1 MADIVLSMDGLLLN
15 WLKQVGDTVKKGD
28 IIAEFEADKATV
40 EVEAPADGTIS
51 ALNGEIGEEMKEGA
65 VIGQIGAGNGAP
77 ASAAPAAASAAP
89 ANGQQA
95 ASSSST
101 AKPPNNEKAAAN
113 SEEKFPEEQAEASDA
128 QHGSSYGT
136 DDSAASNGSSNGASL
151 TEDGRVK
158 ASPLARNI
166 AKEKGIDLSQVSGTG
181 PNGRIVKSDV
191 ENFTPSSKPA
201 AKPAASAPAAA
212 SGTDASATGGQFEA
226 GQIPLIRLRPVPQA
240 SADVELIDVSRMRKA
255 ITAGTVESNQ
265 QIPTFFVTTE
275 MDLDPLLTLRAQL
288 NASIGEKGV
297 KISVNDMIVKA
308 AALALREFPNLNSH
322 YYGDKIARYK
332 NINIGIAVA
341 PDNVGGVIYVVAK
354 DADKVSLSTLASTN
368 KEMIARARELKL
380 KPDDTK
386 GATFSTSNLGP
397 YEVDQFTAVIN
408 PPEAGVIAIGSG
420 RKVPVIK
427 ADGTVGVGTRIKI
440 TLSVDHRVS
449 DGAEGGQFMFA
460 LKALIENPMRLL
472 L

>member
-51 ALNGEIGEEMKEGA
+51 ALNGEIGEEMTEGT
-65 VIGQIGAGNGAP
+65 VIGQIGGGNGA
-77 ASAAPAAASAAP
+77 AAAAS
-89 ANGQQA
+89 NGQQSAPDGSA
-95 ASSSST
+95 ASAPT
-101 AKPPNNEKAAAN
+101 TEKMAAN

-136 DDSAASNGSSNGASL
+136 DDNAAGNGSANGASV

-191 ENFTPSSKPA
+191 ENFSPSSKPS
-201 AKPAASAPAAA
+201 AKPAAAA
-212 SGTDASATGGQFEA
+212 SSADVSPTSGQFEA
-226 GQIPLIRLRPVPQA
+226 GQIPLIRLRPAPPA
-240 SADVELIDVSRMRKA
+240 SADIELVEVSRMRKA

-275 MDLDPLLTLRAQL
+275 MDLDPLLKLRAEL

-297 KISVNDMIVKA
+297 KISINDMIVKA

-322 YYGDKIARYK
+322 YYGDRIARHK

-354 DADKVSLSTLASTN
+354 DADKVSLSTLAATN

-420 RKVPVIK
+420 RKIPVVK
-427 ADGTVGVGTRIKI
+427 SDGTLGVGTRIKI

>member
-40 EVEAPADGTIS
+40 EVEAPTDGTIS
-51 ALNGEIGEEMKEGA
+51 ALTGEIGEEMKEGA
-65 VIGQIGAGNGAP
+65 VIGQIGAGNGA
-77 ASAAPAAASAAP
+77 AASPAPVAAKVE
-89 ANGQQA
+89 QA
-95 ASSSST
+95 PSAGST
-101 AKPPNNEKAAAN
+101 TKAPPNNEKAAAN
-113 SEEKFPEEQAEASDA
+113 AEEKFPEEQAEASDQ
-128 QHGSSYGT
+128 QHGSRHGT
-136 DDSAASNGSSNGASL
+136 DDSEAVNGATNGASVG
-151 TEDGRVK
+151 EDGRVK

-166 AKEKGIDLSQVSGTG
+166 AKEKGIDLSQISGTG

-201 AKPAASAPAAA
+201 AKPAAAAPAASIA
-212 SGTDASATGGQFEA
+212 DAGATSGQFDA
-226 GQIPLIRLRPVPQA
+226 GQIPLIRLRPTPQA

-354 DADKVSLSTLASTN
+354 DADKVSLSTLAATN

-427 ADGTVGVGTRIKI
+427 ADGTLGVGTRIKI

>member
-65 VIGQIGAGNGAP
+65 VIGQIGAGNGAAAAP
-77 ASAAPAAASAAP
+77 AAPAAAAS
-89 ANGQQA
+89 NGQQA
-95 ASSSST
+95 ASGGST
-101 AKPPNNEKAAAN
+101 AKAPNNEKAAAN
-113 SEEKFPEEQAEASDA
+113 AEEKFPEEQAEASDQ
-128 QHGSSYGT
+128 QHGSTHGT
-136 DDSAASNGSSNGASL
+136 DDSDTANGSANGVSV

-166 AKEKGIDLSQVSGTG
+166 AREKGIDLSQVSGTG

-191 ENFTPSSKPA
+191 ENFTPSGKPA
-201 AKPAASAPAAA
+201 AKPAAAPAAA
-212 SGTDASATGGQFEA
+212 SGADAGAAGGQFEA

-255 ITAGTVESNQ
+255 IAAGTVESNQ

-297 KISVNDMIVKA
+297 KISINDMIVKA
-308 AALALREFPNLNSH
+308 AALALRDFPNLNSH

-354 DADKVSLSTLASTN
+354 DADKVSLSTLAATN

-427 ADGTVGVGTRIKI
+427 ADGTLGVGTRIKI

>member
-1 MADIVLSMDGLLLN
+1 
-15 WLKQVGDTVKKGD
+15 
-28 IIAEFEADKATV
+28 
-40 EVEAPADGTIS
+40 
-51 ALNGEIGEEMKEGA
+51 
-65 VIGQIGAGNGAP
+65 
-77 ASAAPAAASAAP
+77 
-89 ANGQQA
+89 
-95 ASSSST
+95 
-101 AKPPNNEKAAAN
+101 
-113 SEEKFPEEQAEASDA
+113 
-128 QHGSSYGT
+128 
-136 DDSAASNGSSNGASL
+136 
-151 TEDGRVK
+151 VK

-166 AKEKGIDLSQVSGTG
+166 AKDKGIDLAQVAGTG

-191 ENFTPSSKPA
+191 ENYTPSARPA
-201 AKPAASAPAAA
+201 AKPAAAAAAA
-212 SGTDASATGGQFEA
+212 SSSDTGTAAVQFDA
-226 GQIPLIRLRPVPQA
+226 GQIAQMRLRAAPQA
-240 SADVELIDVSRMRKA
+240 SDDVELLDVSRMRKA
-255 ITAGTVESNQ
+255 IAAGTVESNQ

-288 NASIGEKGV
+288 NASIGDKGV

-308 AALALREFPNLNSH
+308 TALALRQFPNLNTH
-322 YYGDKIARYK
+322 FYGDKLARYTH
-332 NINIGIAVA
+332 INVGIAVA
-341 PDNVGGVIYVVAK
+341 PANGGGVIYVVAK
-354 DADKVSLSTLASTN
+354 DADKVSLSTLASGN
-368 KEMIARARELKL
+368 KEMIDRARELKL

-427 ADGTVGVGTRIKI
+427 ADGSLGVGTRIKI

>member
-65 VIGQIGAGNGAP
+65 VIGQIGAGNGA
-77 ASAAPAAASAAP
+77 AAAPTAPTAAS
-89 ANGQQA
+89 NGQQA
-95 ASSSST
+95 ASGGST
-101 AKPPNNEKAAAN
+101 AKAPNNEKAAAN
-113 SEEKFPEEQAEASDA
+113 AEEKFPEEQAEASDQ
-128 QHGSSYGT
+128 QHGSKHGT
-136 DDSAASNGSSNGASL
+136 GDSEAVNGAANGASV

-191 ENFTPSSKPA
+191 ENYTPSGKPA
-201 AKPAASAPAAA
+201 AKSAAAAPSAA
-212 SGTDASATGGQFEA
+212 SGADAGATSGQFEA

-255 ITAGTVESNQ
+255 ITSGTVESNQ

-275 MDLDPLLTLRAQL
+275 MDLDPLLKLRAEL

-297 KISVNDMIVKA
+297 KISINDMIVKA

-354 DADKVSLSTLASTN
+354 DADKVSLSTLAATN

-427 ADGTVGVGTRIKI
+427 ADGTLGVGTRIKI

>member
-1 MADIVLSMDGLLLN
+1 MADIILSMDGLLLN
-15 WLKQVGDTVKKGD
+15 WLKQVGDTVKKGE
-28 IIAEFEADKATV
+28 IVAEFEADKATV

-51 ALNGEIGEEMKEGA
+51 ALNGEIGEELKEGT
-65 VIGQIGAGNGAP
+65 VIGQIGAGQGAG
-77 ASAAPAAASAAP
+77 AASAS
-89 ANGQQA
+89 NGQQA
-95 ASSSST
+95 ST
-101 AKPPNNEKAAAN
+101 AKAPSAEKTAANTGAPAPEDQAQSAAAQQDSTAKTADEAAAN
-113 SEEKFPEEQAEASDA
+113 
-128 QHGSSYGT
+128 G
-136 DDSAASNGSSNGASL
+136 DSVMD
-151 TEDGRVK
+151 DGRIK

-166 AKEKGIDLSQVSGTG
+166 AKERGIDLAQVSGTG
-181 PNGRIVKSDV
+181 PNGRIVKTDV
-191 ENFTPSSKPA
+191 ENFTPSAKSA
-201 AKPAASAPAAA
+201 AKPAAAAPAAE
-212 SGTDASATGGQFEA
+212 SGMTGGTFDA
-226 GQIPLIRLRPVPQA
+226 GQIPLIRLRPMPLA
-240 SADVELIDVSRMRKA
+240 SADVEFVDVSRMRKA

-275 MDLDPLLTLRAQL
+275 MDLDPLLLLRAQL
-288 NASIGEKGV
+288 NASIGEQGI

-308 AALALREFPNLNSH
+308 AALALRQYPNLNSH
-322 YYGDKIARYK
+322 YYGDKIARNK
-332 NINIGIAVA
+332 SINIGIAVA

-354 DADKVSLSTLASTN
+354 DADKMSLSTLAGSN

-420 RKVPVIK
+420 RKVPVVK
-427 ADGTVGVGTRIKI
+427 ADGTLGVGTRIKI

>member
-51 ALNGEIGEEMKEGA
+51 ALNGEIGEEMKEGT
-65 VIGQIGAGNGAP
+65 VIGQIGAGNGA
-77 ASAAPAAASAAP
+77 AAAPAAP
-89 ANGQQA
+89 ATSVSNGQQA
-95 ASSSST
+95 ASGSAT
-101 AKPPNNEKAAAN
+101 KAPTTEKLAADA
-113 SEEKFPEEQAEASDA
+113 EEKFPEQQAETSDE
-128 QHGSSYGT
+128 QHG
-136 DDSAASNGSSNGASL
+136 AASGTQEAPASNGASV

-166 AKEKGIDLSQVSGTG
+166 AREKGIDLSQVSGTG

-191 ENFTPSSKPA
+191 ENFTPSAKPA
-201 AKPAASAPAAA
+201 AKPATAPAVA
-212 SGTDASATGGQFEA
+212 SSTDTGATSGQFEA

-255 ITAGTVESNQ
+255 IASGTVESNQ
-265 QIPTFFVTTE
+265 QIPTFFVTSE

-308 AALALREFPNLNSH
+308 AALALRQFPNLNSH

-341 PDNVGGVIYVVAK
+341 PANIGGVIYVVAK
-354 DADKVSLSTLASTN
+354 DADKVSLSTLAASN
-368 KEMIARARELKL
+368 KEMIDRARELKL

-427 ADGTVGVGTRIKI
+427 ADGTLGVGTRIKI

>member
-1 MADIVLSMDGLLLN
+1 MADIVLGMDGLLLN

-51 ALNGEIGEEMKEGA
+51 ALNGEIGEEMTEGT
-65 VIGQIGAGNGAP
+65 VIGQIGAGNGAAATP
-77 ASAAPAAASAAP
+77 ASS
-89 ANGQQA
+89 GQQA
-95 ASSSST
+95 ASGDST
-101 AKPPNNEKAAAN
+101 AKAPNNEKAAAN
-113 SEEKFPEEQAEASDA
+113 AEEKFPEEQAEASDA
-128 QHGSSYGT
+128 QHGSSHGT
-136 DDSAASNGSSNGASL
+136 DDSAVSNGAASGASV

-191 ENFTPSSKPA
+191 ENFTPSGKPA
-201 AKPAASAPAAA
+201 AKPAAAPAAA
-212 SGTDASATGGQFEA
+212 SGTDTGASGGQFDSS
-226 GQIPLIRLRPVPQA
+226 QIPLIRLRPVPQA
-240 SADVELIDVSRMRKA
+240 SADVELLDVSRMRKA

-275 MDLDPLLTLRAQL
+275 MDLDPLLKLRAEL

-308 AALALREFPNLNSH
+308 AALALRDFPNLNSH

-354 DADKVSLSTLASTN
+354 DADKVSLSTLAATN
-368 KEMIARARELKL
+368 KEMISRARELKL
-380 KPDDTK
+380 KPDDTR

-397 YEVDQFTAVIN
+397 YDVDQFTAVIN

-420 RKVPVIK
+420 RKVPVVK
-427 ADGTVGVGTRIKI
+427 ADGTLGVGTRIKI

>member
-1 MADIVLSMDGLLLN
+1 MDGLLLN

-65 VIGQIGAGNGAP
+65 VIGQIGAGNGAT
-77 ASAAPAAASAAP
+77 ASPAPAATAP
-89 ANGQQA
+89 SNGQQPA
-95 ASSSST
+95 GSASTSR
-101 AKPPNNEKAAAN
+101 PPNNEKAAAN
-113 SEEKFPEEQAEASDA
+113 AEEKFPEEQAEASDV

-136 DDSAASNGSSNGASL
+136 DDSAAANGASV

-201 AKPAASAPAAA
+201 AKPAAAAPAA
-212 SGTDASATGGQFEA
+212 SGADAGATSGQFDA
-226 GQIPLIRLRPVPQA
+226 GQIPLIRLRPAPQA

-275 MDLDPLLTLRAQL
+275 MDLDPLLKLRAEL

-354 DADKVSLSTLASTN
+354 DADKVSLSTLAATN
-368 KEMIARARELKL
+368 KGMIARARELKL

-397 YEVDQFTAVIN
+397 YDVDQFTAVIN

-420 RKVPVIK
+420 RKVPVIM
-427 ADGTVGVGTRIKI
+427 ADGTLGVGTRIKI